1 MLLGTVITSFPSAW
15 DHQEPHGLKKKLD
28 EEIKTN
34 KQRDPIR
41 SVDHLVH
48 LVIKLSVDFLRR
60 DAPGDIK
67 FQEAFQSSINNI
79 VRAPR
84 KLCVHLLYRQ
94 NVPQKPVHCDIFS
107 PRLIT

>member
-15 DHQEPHGLKKKLD
+15 DYQEPHGLKKKLD

-48 LVIKLSVDFLRR
+48 LVMKLSVDFLRR
-60 DAPGDIK
+60 DGPGDIK

-79 VRAPR
+79 VRAPV
-84 KLCVHLLYRQ
+84 KTCAHLLFCQ
-94 NVPQKPVHCDIFS
+94 NVPHKSVHCDIS
-107 PRLIT
+107 AQG

>member
-48 LVIKLSVDFLRR
+48 LVMKLSVDFLRR
-60 DAPGDIK
+60 DGPGDIK

-79 VRAPR
+79 VRAPV
-84 KLCVHLLYRQ
+84 KTLCTPPISPECPTQVCALRHL
-94 NVPQKPVHCDIFS
+94 C